1 MILTRRPF
9 PRQFDTFGAHQN
21 MIECHETRTNAPL
34 TELVDLTD
42 LIALNRSYE
51 EFGVMLVH
59 LLPKS
64 E

>member
-1 MILTRRPF
+1 
-9 PRQFDTFGAHQN
+9 